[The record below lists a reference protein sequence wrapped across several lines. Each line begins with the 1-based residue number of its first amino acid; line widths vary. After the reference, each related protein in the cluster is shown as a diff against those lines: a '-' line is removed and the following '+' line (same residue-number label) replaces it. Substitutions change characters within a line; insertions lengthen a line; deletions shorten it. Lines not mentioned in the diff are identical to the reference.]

1 MSEELDQQAV
11 DAAIILENRVN
22 ERIRAAVRHEVREIV
37 IKLVNELFRE
47 HKGAMIMEITTSIN
61 QMLRGFIEQ
70 ERKPL
75 WESTPEEFGL
85 TNEELNR
92 SSIRRLDDVQQE
104 INNALRKQA

>member
-22 ERIRAAVRHEVREIV
+22 ERIRDAVRHEVREIV
-37 IKLVNELFRE
+37 ITEVNRLFRE
-47 HKGAMIMEITTSIN
+47 HKGAMIMEVTTSIN

-75 WESTPEEFGL
+75 WEFKPEEFGG
-85 TNEELNR
+85 LNNDSR
-92 SSIRRLDDVQQE
+92 
-104 INNALRKQA
+104 